1 MLDHESLALKDILL
15 SENICTEEQLQ
26 EIEDECGRSG
36 KPFSEVVVN
45 FGLLTNDQLLRLIA
59 DSLGTEVMDV
69 RYISIP
75 GEVIKM
81 IDPEMARAY
90 GILPVE
96 FDGAT
101 LKVVSRQPLNYQ
113 IGEEL
118 RFITGVDIQI
128 VVAAEDQIAEAVE
141 KFYPITIGTVHD
153 MLVELSNTRKDFNPD
168 DESQTYAAANE
179 TPVVRFV
186 EVILQQGVK
195 DKAADIHF
203 EPFEKDFRVRYR
215 VDGAMRE
222 MPTPPRSMAVPVIS
236 RIKIMSH
243 LNISERRRPQDGR
256 IQLRVFGKQVDLRVS
271 CLPTSW
277 GESTVL
283 RILDR
288 SVVNLDLEV
297 LGLGMDVIEKIREI
311 IRMPNGIMIV
321 TGPTGSGKTTTLYSC
336 LREINE
342 ISDKLLTA
350 EDPVEYEIDGI
361 IQLPINDGVG
371 MDFLRALRA
380 FLRQDPDRIMIGEIR
395 DFETAQM
402 AVQASLTGHFV
413 FSTLHTNDAAGSITR
428 LLDMGVEPF
437 MISSSLVAVLSQRL
451 IRRVC
456 KNCRTGYVPT
466 DEELK
471 RMRTS
476 REEVG
481 DRKFFY
487 GKGCPVCN
495 DTGYKGRKAICE
507 LLVVDG
513 TIVDLITQNAPTSVL
528 QRQAVKQGMRSI
540 QVDGINTILN
550 GESSVD
556 EVLKYVLT

>member
-1 MLDHESLALKDILL
+1 MLDHDSLALKDILL
-15 SENICTEEQLQ
+15 AENVCSEEQLQ
-26 EIEDECGRSG
+26 EVEEECERTG
-36 KPFSEVVVN
+36 KPYTEVIVN
-45 FGLLTNDQLLRLIA
+45 FGLLTSDQVLKIIA
-59 DSLGTEVMDV
+59 DSLGTEVMDI
-69 RYISIP
+69 RFISIP
-75 GEVIKM
+75 SDVLKM
-81 IDPEMARAY
+81 IDPEMARAN
-90 GILPVE
+90 GIIPVE
-96 FDGAT
+96 FDGIT

-113 IGEEL
+113 IGEEV
-118 RFITGVDIQI
+118 RFITGVDVQI
-128 VVAAEDQIAEAVE
+128 VVAAEEQIDEAME
-141 KFYPITIGTVHD
+141 KFYPVTIGTVHD
-153 MLVELSNTRKDFNPD
+153 MLVELSHSTKNIDLDN
-168 DESQTYAAANE
+168 ESAAYAAANE

-215 VDGAMRE
+215 VDGSMRE

-256 IQLRVFGKQVDLRVS
+256 IQLRILGKQVDFRVS

-283 RILDR
+283 RILDK

-297 LGLGMDVIEKIREI
+297 LGLGMDVITKIREI

-336 LREINE
+336 LKEINE

-350 EDPVEYEIDGI
+350 EDPVEYEIDGL
-361 IQLPINDGVG
+361 IQLPINDGIG
-371 MDFLRALRA
+371 MNFLRALRA

-428 LLDMGVEPF
+428 LLDMGVESF
-437 MISSSLVAVLSQRL
+437 MIASSLVAVLSQRL

-456 KNCRTGYVPT
+456 KNCKTAYVPT

-471 RMRTS
+471 RMRIT
-476 REEVG
+476 REDVG
-481 DRKFFY
+481 DRKFYY
-487 GKGCPVCN
+487 GKGCTVCN
-495 DTGYKGRKAICE
+495 NSGYKGRKAICE
-507 LLVVDG
+507 LLVVDN
-513 TIVDLITQNAPTSVL
+513 TIVDLIVQNAPTSAL
-528 QRQAVKQGMRSI
+528 ARQAAARGMRTI
-540 QVDGINTILN
+540 QTDGLNTILN

-556 EVLKYVLT
+556 EVLKYILT